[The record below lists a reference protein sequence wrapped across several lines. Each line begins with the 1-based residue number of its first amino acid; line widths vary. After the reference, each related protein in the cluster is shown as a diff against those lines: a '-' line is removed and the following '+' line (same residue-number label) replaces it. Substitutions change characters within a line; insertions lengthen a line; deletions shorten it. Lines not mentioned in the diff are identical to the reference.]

1 MPSIDDSRPATDA
14 VTVRRLRRV
23 MAVFTGLLVGVTAPL
38 WTPGGEFPD
47 IPWFDAAAAIPL
59 RLDWLF
65 LAALVILLAM
75 QFVRLPANRRWPRFV
90 QAALLV
96 TALLLLPTDQHRLQP
111 WVWQMTVAA
120 VVIGLSTSD
129 RVTLACLRWFVVSIY
144 FWSAVS
150 KLDWA
155 FVEGRGQ
162 WLLEGLAAA
171 VGLSPAMWPEGTRLA
186 LAGMFPLGELAAA
199 LMLSWPRTQ
208 RVGLGLA
215 LVMHVLLL
223 MTLGPWGKQQYPA
236 VLVWNGYFIVQAVLL
251 FGGAGRSPIGEND
264 REGERGDRAKPQ
276 TWGGEAGMVRTT
288 AAKLLTAS
296 VCLLPALSPW
306 GYWDHWPSW
315 AVYSERPAVVQMLVG
330 TADVQR
336 LPATLRPF
344 VGPPEPLSDWRP
356 VNLDRWSFA
365 TCWCPMY
372 PQQRYRLA
380 VISSLAAD
388 CHLRLRVIIKS
399 PPNRWTGGRKVD
411 ERLVGSH
418 SEEGENRRLTGAG
431 GGGWGA
437 FVHRDNSR
445 RGFAS
450 SGRTT
455 GRCDSPRSVNLTTG
469 PVKTF

>member
-1 MPSIDDSRPATDA
+1 MPPIDDSRPATDA
-14 VTVRRLRRV
+14 VTVRRLRWV

-38 WTPGGEFPD
+38 WMPGGEFPD
-47 IPWFDAAAAIPL
+47 IPWFDAAAAIPP

-75 QFVRLPANRRWPRFV
+75 QFFRLPTNRRWPLLL
-90 QAALLV
+90 QAALMV
-96 TALLLLPTDQHRLQP
+96 VALLLLPTDQHRLQP

-120 VVIGLSTSD
+120 VVIGLSAND
-129 RVTLACLRWFVVSIY
+129 RVTLTCLRWFVVSIY

-155 FVEGRGQ
+155 FVAGRGQ
-162 WLLEGLAAA
+162 WLLKGLAAA
-171 VGLSPAMWPEGTRLA
+171 VGLSPSMWPRETRMV

-199 LMLSWPRTQ
+199 AALSWPRTR

-215 LVMHVLLL
+215 IVMHALLL
-223 MTLGPWGKQQYPA
+223 LTLGPWGKQQFPG
-236 VLVWNGYFIVQAVLL
+236 VLVWNGFFIVQAVLL
-251 FGGAGRSPIGEND
+251 FGGSGRLLVSEKG
-264 REGERGDRAKPQ
+264 REEPGPAKPQ
-276 TWGGEAGMVRTT
+276 AWGARTR
-288 AAKLLTAS
+288 AAAIVTTI

-380 VISSLAAD
+380 VISSLTTD
-388 CHLRLRVIIKS
+388 RHLSPRVIIKG
-399 PPNRWTGGRKVD
+399 PPNRWTGKRDVSEWFAGRPD
-411 ERLVGSH
+411 GD
-418 SEEGENRRLTGAG
+418 GEFPETTA
-431 GGGWGA
+431 GGWGT
-437 FVHRDNSR
+437 FVRKTNGTH
-445 RGFAS
+445 GFAAP
-450 SGRTT
+450 GRTT
-455 GRCDSPRSVNLTTG
+455 GRRRNPRSVSLTTG
-469 PVKTF
+469 AVETF